1 MRVWIAIWTGST
13 LICGRIGAWIAG
25 GPVAR
30 VLAVVLAAGFIKGL
44 PWTTYLVWTGAAGWL
59 GTAIAIGLR
68 PAPETSAEEQQEKA
82 PARQPL
88 TLDQLSAAM
97 HEVGAPHA
105 HLKAIA
111 VACGTTPAAVRE
123 KLEAAGIPVSSGVR
137 MSGKVSTG
145 VDRRHFLPR
154 SSPGNPP
161 LEPPAVG
168 VVVAGQSNNNNDDNA
183 LTVERQE
190 GMSIIRD
197 PADRKRR
204 RTLLRR

>member
-13 LICGRIGAWIAG
+13 LICGRVGAWITR
-25 GPVAR
+25 GPAAR
-30 VLAVVLAAGFIKGL
+30 VLALLLAAGFIKGL
-44 PWTTYLVWTGAAGWL
+44 PWTTYIVWTGAAGWL
-59 GTAIAIGLR
+59 GTAIILGLR
-68 PAPETSAEEQQEKA
+68 PTAETPSGGPEKA
-82 PARQPL
+82 PARPPL
-88 TLDQLSAAM
+88 TVDQLAAAM

-111 VACGTTPAAVRE
+111 DACTTTPAAVRE
-123 KLEAAGIPVSSGVR
+123 KLKTVGIPIKDVR
-137 MSGKVSTG
+137 MGGKVSTG
-145 VDRRHFLPR
+145 VERQHFPPL

-168 VVVAGQSNNNNDDNA
+168 VVVAGQSNNNDDDNA
-183 LTVERQE
+183 LSVETQE
-190 GMSIIRD
+190 GMTIIRD